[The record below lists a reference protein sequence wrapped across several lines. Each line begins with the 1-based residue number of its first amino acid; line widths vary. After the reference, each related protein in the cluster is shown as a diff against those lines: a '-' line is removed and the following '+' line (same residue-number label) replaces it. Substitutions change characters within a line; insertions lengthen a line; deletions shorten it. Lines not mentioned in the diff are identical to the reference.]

1 MEKEINSLG
10 SVHVDKHQLLD
21 IVKANKEKHDI
32 IYSAAQSGYNVAVGI
47 YLGRILS
54 ETERINNLAKE
65 YAKLETFG
73 ARFDKTGL
81 YLVDC
86 DLPSAPISYAHEYD
100 KTIKK
105 LELATADKIMLGDTE
120 FESYVL
126 NNWKWKDSFLSSNT
140 HYLTGCAGVLRTD
153 VNQMGQLGAVD
164 RALLSFNQ

>member
-10 SVHVDKHQLLD
+10 SVHVDKNQLLD
-21 IVKANKEKHDI
+21 IVKGNKEKHDI
-32 IYSAAQSGYNVAVGI
+32 IYNAALSGYNVAVGV
-47 YLGRILS
+47 YLGRVLS

-86 DLPSAPISYAHEYD
+86 NLPSVPVSYAHEYD
-100 KTIKK
+100 KTIRK
-105 LELATADKIMLGDTE
+105 LELATADKITLQDSE

-126 NNWKWKDSFLSSNT
+126 NNWKWKENFLVSNT
-140 HYLTGCAGVLRTD
+140 SYLRDSIMVS
-153 VNQMGQLGAVD
+153 GA
-164 RALLSFNQ
+164 LSSFNQ